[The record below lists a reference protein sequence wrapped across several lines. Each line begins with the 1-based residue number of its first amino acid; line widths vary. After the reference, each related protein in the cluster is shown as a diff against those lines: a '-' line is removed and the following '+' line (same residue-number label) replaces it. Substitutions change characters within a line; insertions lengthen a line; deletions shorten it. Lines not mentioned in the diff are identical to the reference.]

1 MEEKENVIKEED
13 CSCKQEECSKET
25 CTCEGDC
32 TCEETCSC
40 KEDCSNDDE
49 PSGQGTCCCH
59 QEEDKRGKN
68 KKKHKKE
75 KNDDKL
81 NEAYS
86 KISDLEDKLLR
97 EKAEMVNYRHRK
109 EEEISRM
116 LKYANEDLVLEM
128 LPVIDNLE
136 SAIKMDDTNLEDEVS
151 KFLEGFKLLYGNL
164 ISILEKFEIKAIDG
178 VNKPFDA
185 TYHQAVLTEKVEGVE
200 GGMVVDVLRKGYML
214 KDKVIRP
221 AMVKVSE

>member
-1 MEEKENVIKEED
+1 MEEKEKRVEET
-13 CSCKQEECSKET
+13 CSCKQEECCRET
-25 CTCEGDC
+25 
-32 TCEETCSC
+32 SAC
-40 KEDCSNDDE
+40 KEDCTCDTHCSCSEEDGNNE
-49 PSGQGTCCCH
+49 GACCCH
-59 QEEDKRGKN
+59 QEDKKN
-68 KKKHKKE
+68 KKEKKHKKE
-75 KNDDKL
+75 KQEDVLK
-81 NEAYS
+81 EAYS
-86 KISDLEDKLLR
+86 KISALEDKLLR

-116 LKYANEDLVLEM
+116 MKYANEELVLEM

-164 ISILEKFEIKAIDG
+164 ISILEKFEIRPIDG

-185 TYHQAVLTEKVEGVE
+185 TYHQAVLTEKVDDVE
-200 GGMVVDVLRKGYML
+200 AGMVLDVLRKGYML

>member
-1 MEEKENVIKEED
+1 MEEKEKRVEET
-13 CSCKQEECSKET
+13 CSCKQEECCRET
-25 CTCEGDC
+25 
-32 TCEETCSC
+32 SAC
-40 KEDCSNDDE
+40 KEDCTCDTHCSCSEEDGNNE
-49 PSGQGTCCCH
+49 GACCCH
-59 QEEDKRGKN
+59 QEDKKN
-68 KKKHKKE
+68 KKEKKHKKE
-75 KNDDKL
+75 KQEDVLK
-81 NEAYS
+81 EAYS
-86 KISDLEDKLLR
+86 KISALEDKLLR

-116 LKYANEDLVLEM
+116 MKYANEELVLEM

-164 ISILEKFEIKAIDG
+164 ISILEKFEIRPIDG

-185 TYHQAVLTEKVEGVE
+185 AYHQAVLTEKADGIEA
-200 GGMVVDVLRKGYML
+200 GMVLDVLRKGYML